1 MKNPRLSE
9 SFHGLPIGR
18 GGFGGRAPLAAG
30 EGDAAFDNLA
40 FENDTGVENDA
51 RRARHS
57 PPTQQQQ
64 RLARGRSL
72 TLQDGSG
79 ATVYQHQQMTA
90 PKPGK
95 ILVVSL
101 VCAITFSRPIFF
113 RDLCS

>member
-40 FENDTGVENDA
+40 FENDAGVENDA
-51 RRARHS
+51 RRARPS
-57 PPTQQQQ
+57 PPTQQQQQQ

-90 PKPGK
+90 PKPGM
-95 ILVVSL
+95 ILDLSL
-101 VCAITFSRPIFF
+101 V
-113 RDLCS
+113 